1 MLDIDTLSMGKGR
14 GGVNVYSVCI
24 IISTVVVLA
33 GNARAEAGRAGG
45 AGRRGRVT
53 IPLSGD
59 GLGGGRTWPG
69 WTPAD
74 MDKRCYVWQCLETTA
89 TVFSIRLLYNTHREA
104 NSTNTLSLPTLLKK
118 SCGKVAQLQVT
129 VTCSNASLEEEEA
142 AVAASL

>member
-59 GLGGGRTWPG
+59 GLGGGRTWPV

-74 MDKRCYVWQCLETTA
+74 MDKRCLAILGNNRY
-89 TVFSIRLLYNTHREA
+89 SLLY
-104 NSTNTLSLPTLLKK
+104 PT
-118 SCGKVAQLQVT
+118 VI
-129 VTCSNASLEEEEA
+129 
-142 AVAASL
+142 